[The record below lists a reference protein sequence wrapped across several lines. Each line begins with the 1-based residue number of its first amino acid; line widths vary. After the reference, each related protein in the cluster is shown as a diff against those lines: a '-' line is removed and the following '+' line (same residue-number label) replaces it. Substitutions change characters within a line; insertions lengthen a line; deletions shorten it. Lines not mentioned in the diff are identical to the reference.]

1 MKAGGALDNRIT
13 GLVESARLGDADSF
27 GELYEIYR
35 KEMYAYACS
44 ITGDSFAA
52 EDAVS
57 EAVVS
62 AFMQIKNLRDVS
74 SFKGWLFRIL
84 HAESCK
90 QFNARMSHLTL
101 EEGAPVAEKSGGGGI
116 DNLELSLELKS
127 ALKVLT
133 PEEKEIV
140 MLKTMGEYTSKEIA
154 EITGLNHATVRS
166 KLSRALAKL
175 RAELENDGKGG
186 G

>member
-1 MKAGGALDNRIT
+1 MDNRINE
-13 GLVESARLGDADSF
+13 LAALARSGDAQAF
-27 GELYEIYR
+27 GDLYEIYR

-44 ITGDSFAA
+44 ITGDSYAA

-62 AFMQIKNLRDVS
+62 AFRQIRNLRDPS

-90 QFNARMSHLTL
+90 QFNARMAHMTLDESVRLT
-101 EEGAPVAEKSGGGGI
+101 ETGGGGI

-127 ALKVLT
+127 VLKVLT
-133 PEEKEIV
+133 DEEKEIV
-140 MLKTMGEYTSKEIA
+140 MLKTVNEYTSKEISD
-154 EITGLNHATVRS
+154 ITGIPHATVRS
-166 KLSRALAKL
+166 KLSRALSKL
-175 RAELENDGKGG
+175 RRELEKGG
-186 G
+186 DTDE

>member
-1 MKAGGALDNRIT
+1 MDNRIA
-13 GLVESARLGDADSF
+13 GLVDLARRGDADAF

-35 KEMYAYACS
+35 GEMYAYACT
-44 ITGDSFAA
+44 ITGDSYAA

-62 AFMQIKNLRDVS
+62 AFRQIKNLRDPQ

-90 QFNARMSHLTL
+90 QFNQRVAHMTL
-101 EEGAPVAEKSGGGGI
+101 DEDVGHETESPNDGI
-116 DNLELSLELKS
+116 ENLELSLELQS
-127 ALKVLT
+127 ALKVLS
-133 PEEKEIV
+133 PEEREIV

-154 EITGLNHATVRS
+154 QITGITHSTVRS
-166 KLSRALAKL
+166 KLSRALTKL
-175 RAELENDGKGG
+175 RNELQSGG
-186 G
+186 EGGDIHE

>member
-1 MKAGGALDNRIT
+1 MDNRIYE
-13 GLVESARLGDADSF
+13 LAALARGGDTQAF
-27 GELYEIYR
+27 GDLYEIYR
-35 KEMYAYACS
+35 KEMYAYACC
-44 ITGDSFAA
+44 ITGDSYAA

-62 AFMQIKNLRDVS
+62 AFRQIGNLRDPS

-101 EEGAPVAEKSGGGGI
+101 DESVDLAGTGGGGI
-116 DNLELSLELKS
+116 DNLELSLELRS

-133 PEEKEIV
+133 GEEKEIV
-140 MLKTMGEYTSKEIA
+140 LLKTVNEYTSKEIS
-154 EITGLNHATVRS
+154 EITGIPHATVRS
-166 KLSRALAKL
+166 KLSRALSKL
-175 RAELENDGKGG
+175 KKELEKGG
-186 G
+186 DTDG